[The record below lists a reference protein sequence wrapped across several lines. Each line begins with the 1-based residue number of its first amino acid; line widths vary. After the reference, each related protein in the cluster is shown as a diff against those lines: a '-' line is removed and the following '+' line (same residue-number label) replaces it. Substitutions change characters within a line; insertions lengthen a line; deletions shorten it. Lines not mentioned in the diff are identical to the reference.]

1 MKIINAKNLLC
12 LGVLTGASLVLSCG
26 GGGSSGNGFTQ
37 NGYYTLS
44 ANAYANS
51 PIYSVI
57 TNPSIAIPQDT
68 WNINVSLDYS
78 GNTSTLS
85 TTYAIITSSSICFG
99 DPTIPGGQCLNV
111 PLNTNILPLNGS
123 IQQSITLTPIYKYGM
138 LGLIANP
145 YQNAPT
151 GSSTVVPLISTQS
164 STIPYSS
171 YITLTP
177 NISPNSVQI
186 SFIATYQVQ
195 TANITTSSVTNTY
208 SGTNLV
214 GSSSLVSSTSSS
226 SIPSSYTISGLCIDN
241 GNGSFYTQAL
251 GSSVSNITCSGS
263 INYTNGTISGFS
275 VNLPSTLTVSSTY
288 SSITNSSFTASSTT
302 IIVSSTTSLETL
314 TNGYLNPNIGVNYAA
329 SNGSTTGNTFY
340 TYLTPPPATAVYSL
354 YYVPSSIIVGGT
366 TIPCSQ
372 STCQITNT
380 PNGYLLQIQNIPL
393 SGTSVSAVVS
403 EYMTFNPSI
412 TVPTHQT
419 ASTIPYTFYITVTLP
434 DGDIMSTSFSS
445 AITVQS
451 P

>member
-1 MKIINAKNLLC
+1 MKIINAKNLLG

-44 ANAYANS
+44 ANAYANP

-195 TANITTSSVTNTY
+195 TANITTSSVTNSY

-214 GSSSLVSSTSSS
+214 NSSGLVSSTSSS
-226 SIPSSYTISGLCIDN
+226 SIPSSYTVSGLCIDN
-241 GNGSFYTQAL
+241 GNGSFYPQAL

-314 TNGYLNPNIGVNYAA
+314 TNGYLNQNIGVNYTA

-340 TYLTPPPATAVYSL
+340 TYLPPPAATAVYSL
-354 YYVPSSIIVGGT
+354 YYVPSSIIVGSA

-380 PNGYLLQIQNIPL
+380 PNGYLMQIQNIPL

-434 DGDIMSTSFSS
+434 DGDTMSTSFSS

>member
-1 MKIINAKNLLC
+1 MLKNLLG
-12 LGVLTGASLVLSCG
+12 LGVLIGASLVLSCG

-44 ANAYANS
+44 ANAYANP

-57 TNPSIAIPQDT
+57 TSPSIAIPQDT

-78 GNTSTLS
+78 DNTSTLS
-85 TTYAIITSSSICFG
+85 NSYAIITSSSICFG
-99 DPTIPGGQCLNV
+99 DPTIPGDQCLNV

-123 IQQSITLTPIYKYGM
+123 IPQSITLTPIYKYGM

-145 YQNAPT
+145 DQNAST
-151 GSSTVVPLISTQS
+151 GSSIVVPLVSTQS

-171 YITLTP
+171 STTLTP

-195 TANITTSSVTNTY
+195 TANISTSSVTNIY

-214 GSSSLVSSTSSS
+214 SSSSLFSRTSSS

-241 GNGSFYTQAL
+241 GNGSFYPQAL

-314 TNGYLNPNIGVNYAA
+314 TNGYLNQNIGVNYATL
-329 SNGSTTGNTFY
+329 NGSTTGNTFY
-340 TYLTPPPATAVYSL
+340 TYLHLPPPSSTAAYSL
-354 YYVPSSIIVGGT
+354 YYVPSSIIVGSN

-380 PNGYLLQIQNIPL
+380 PNG
-393 SGTSVSAVVS
+393 
-403 EYMTFNPSI
+403 
-412 TVPTHQT
+412 
-419 ASTIPYTFYITVTLP
+419 
-434 DGDIMSTSFSS
+434 
-445 AITVQS
+445 
-451 P
+451 

>member
-1 MKIINAKNLLC
+1 MKIINAKNLLG
-12 LGVLTGASLVLSCG
+12 LGVLTGVSLVLSCG

-37 NGYYTLS
+37 NGYYTLN
-44 ANAYANS
+44 ANAYAS
-51 PIYSVI
+51 PPIYSLI

-85 TTYAIITSSSICFG
+85 NSYAIVTSSSICFG
-99 DPTIPGGQCLNV
+99 DPTIPGDQCLNV

-123 IQQSITLTPIYKYGM
+123 IPQSITLTPIYKHGM

-151 GSSTVVPLISTQS
+151 GSSTVVPLVSTQS

-171 YITLTP
+171 YINLTP

-214 GSSSLVSSTSSS
+214 NSSSLVSSVSSS
-226 SIPSSYTISGLCIDN
+226 SMPSSYTVSGLCIDN
-241 GNGSFYTQAL
+241 GNGSFYTQAYGL
-251 GSSVSNITCSGS
+251 SSSLNITCSGS

-314 TNGYLNPNIGVNYAA
+314 TNGYLNQNIGVNYATL
-329 SNGSTTGNTFY
+329 NGSTTGNTFY
-340 TYLTPPPATAVYSL
+340 TYLHLPPPSSTAAYSL
-354 YYVPSSIIVGGT
+354 YYVPSSIIVGSN

-380 PNGYLLQIQNIPL
+380 PNG
-393 SGTSVSAVVS
+393 
-403 EYMTFNPSI
+403 
-412 TVPTHQT
+412 
-419 ASTIPYTFYITVTLP
+419 
-434 DGDIMSTSFSS
+434 
-445 AITVQS
+445 
-451 P
+451 

>member
-1 MKIINAKNLLC
+1 MKIINVKNLLG

-44 ANAYANS
+44 ANAYANP

-85 TTYAIITSSSICFG
+85 NSYSIITSSSICFG

-111 PLNTNILPLNGS
+111 PLKTNILPLNGS
-123 IQQSITLTPIYKYGM
+123 IPQSITLTPIYKYGM

-195 TANITTSSVTNTY
+195 TANITTSSVTNLY

-214 GSSSLVSSTSSS
+214 GSSGLVSSTRSSS
-226 SIPSSYTISGLCIDN
+226 MPSSYTISGLCIDN
-241 GNGSFYTQAL
+241 GNGSFYPQAL

-288 SSITNSSFTASSTT
+288 SSITNSSLTASSTT

-314 TNGYLNPNIGVNYAA
+314 TNGYLNQNIGVNYTA

-340 TYLTPPPATAVYSL
+340 ASLPPTAATAVYSL
-354 YYVPSSIIVGGT
+354 YYVPSSIIVGST

>member
-1 MKIINAKNLLC
+1 MKIINAKNLLG

-44 ANAYANS
+44 ANAYANP

-78 GNTSTLS
+78 GSTSTLS
-85 TTYAIITSSSICFG
+85 NTYAIITSSSICFG
-99 DPTIPGGQCLNV
+99 DPTIPGDQCLNV

-123 IQQSITLTPIYKYGM
+123 IPQSITLTPIYKYGM

-195 TANITTSSVTNTY
+195 TANITTSSVTNSY

-214 GSSSLVSSTSSS
+214 NSSGLVSSTSSS
-226 SIPSSYTISGLCIDN
+226 SIPSSYTVSGLCIDN
-241 GNGSFYTQAL
+241 GNGSFYPQAL

-302 IIVSSTTSLETL
+302 IIVSSTTSVETL
-314 TNGYLNPNIGVNYAA
+314 TNGYLNQNIGVNYTA

-340 TYLTPPPATAVYSL
+340 TYLPPPPATAVYSL
-354 YYVPSSIIVGGT
+354 YYVPSSIIVGSA

-434 DGDIMSTSFSS
+434 DGDTMSTSFSS

>member
-1 MKIINAKNLLC
+1 MKIINAKNLLG

-44 ANAYANS
+44 ANAYANP

-57 TNPSIAIPQDT
+57 TSPSIAIPQDT

-78 GNTSTLS
+78 DNTSTLS
-85 TTYAIITSSSICFG
+85 NSYAIITSSSICFG
-99 DPTIPGGQCLNV
+99 DPTIPGDQCLNV

-123 IQQSITLTPIYKYGM
+123 IPQSITLTPIYKYGM

-145 YQNAPT
+145 DQNAST
-151 GSSTVVPLISTQS
+151 GSSIVVPLVSTQS

-171 YITLTP
+171 STTLTP

-195 TANITTSSVTNTY
+195 TANISTSSVTNIY

-214 GSSSLVSSTSSS
+214 SSSSLFSRTSSS

-241 GNGSFYTQAL
+241 GNGSFYPQAL

-263 INYTNGTISGFS
+263 INYTNGTISDFS

-288 SSITNSSFTASSTT
+288 SSITNSSLTASSTT
-302 IIVSSTTSLETL
+302 TIVSSTTSVETL
-314 TNGYLNPNIGVNYAA
+314 TNEYLNPNIGVNYTA
-329 SNGSTTGNTFY
+329 SNGSSTGNTFY
-340 TYLTPPPATAVYSL
+340 IYLPPPVTAVYSL
-354 YYVPSSIIVGGT
+354 YYVPSSIILGST

-380 PNGYLLQIQNIPL
+380 PNGYLMQIQNIPL
-393 SGTSVSAVVS
+393 SGTSLSAVVS

-434 DGDIMSTSFSS
+434 DGDTMSTSFSS